1 MYVREVMSSPA
12 ISVTPGTPV
21 KHAADQLA
29 GNGFTSMPVLDA
41 GGGLVGV
48 VNEADLLAHRFP
60 PDPRVPGPRIEAIGP
75 GDTVGDVMHTD
86 VLFTRPHEGVSNLI
100 VVLRNAGIRAVPVV
114 DTGVVVGMVTYGD
127 LLQAMARDDAL
138 ITADIVRRLGR
149 CPGHGHWRVAVA
161 AGTVTLAGE
170 EPDPVNRHT
179 AQLIAE
185 AVIGTTAVR
194 FSDPAV
200 TG

>member
-1 MYVREVMSSPA
+1 MREVMSSPA
-12 ISVTPGTPV
+12 IAVTPGTPV

-48 VNEADLLAHRFP
+48 VSEADLLAHRFP
-60 PDPRVPGPRIEAIGP
+60 PDPRVSGPRIEATGP
-75 GDTVGDVMHTD
+75 GDTVGDVMHTE
-86 VLFTRPHEGVSNLI
+86 VLVTRPQEGVSNLI
-100 VVLRNAGIRAVPVV
+100 VVLRDAGIRAVPVV
-114 DTGVVVGMVTYGD
+114 DARVVVGMVTYGD

-138 ITADIVRRLGR
+138 IAADIVRRLHN
-149 CPGHGHWRVAVA
+149 CPGYGHWGVAVA
-161 AGTVTLAGE
+161 AGKVTLTGE

-185 AVIGTTAVR
+185 AVIGTTSVR
-194 FSDPAV
+194 IADPAV
-200 TG
+200 TGR